1 MSDRAKKVE
10 FESLKQ
16 QIRSYLNVRNKLIQF
31 FKNFDFLNG
40 NDNIIGRIGEF
51 IVYQYLLERKRR
63 PIQAKLNQKG
73 FDFLCDEKIRV
84 SVKTITHENKSGR
97 TTKINENWDE
107 LILIHL
113 NEKFKV
119 EQIGVITKREFNKA
133 LKENQ
138 IRSATPT
145 ASITMLNK
153 NGLIGTY
160 GKILDSKIIN
170 KYL

>member
-1 MSDRAKKVE
+1 MSASAKKVE

-16 QIRSYLNVRNKLIQF
+16 QIRSYLHFRNKLIQL

-40 NDNIIGRIGEF
+40 NDNLIGRIGEF
-51 IVYQYLLERKRR
+51 IVYQHLLEDKRH
-63 PIQAKLNQKG
+63 PIQARLNQKG

-119 EQIGVITKREFNKA
+119 EQIGVITKIEFNKA

-138 IRSATPT
+138 IRSKTPT
-145 ASITMLNK
+145 ASISMLNN
-153 NGLIGTY
+153 NGLIGIY
-160 GKILDSKIIN
+160 GKILNSKKIN